1 MSFSSDLKEEL
12 SRIENLANKEA
23 IRYELFGYIISSNI
37 EEKKDKII
45 FSTESEYNINRFA
58 RLLSNNGIEDYDISF
73 QGKIFTIKCPIV
85 RVELNELSFENKKN
99 VIRGIYLGSGSINNP
114 ENKYHLEMGLKNQE
128 YADLAIKYLGECNIK
143 SNLIK
148 KNNEYTIYLKDSDE
162 ISKFLALL
170 GANKSVLKF
179 EEIRVQRDMNNKVNR
194 LVNCETANMNKTMNA
209 AIEQIEII
217 SKLKKNGEFEKLD
230 DTLKEIANLRLEN
243 PSATLTELGKMLKT
257 PIGKSGVNYRLKKVI
272 EMGKSIDD
280 NKK

>member
-114 ENKYHLEMGLKNQE
+114 ENKYHLEMGLKNQK

-272 EMGKSIDD
+272 EMGKNIDD

>member
-128 YADLAIKYLGECNIK
+128 YADSAIKYLGECNIK

-272 EMGKSIDD
+272 EMGKNIDD

>member
-99 VIRGIYLGSGSINNP
+99 VIRGIY
-114 ENKYHLEMGLKNQE
+114 
-128 YADLAIKYLGECNIK
+128 
-143 SNLIK
+143 
-148 KNNEYTIYLKDSDE
+148 
-162 ISKFLALL
+162 
-170 GANKSVLKF
+170 
-179 EEIRVQRDMNNKVNR
+179 
-194 LVNCETANMNKTMNA
+194 
-209 AIEQIEII
+209 
-217 SKLKKNGEFEKLD
+217 
-230 DTLKEIANLRLEN
+230 
-243 PSATLTELGKMLKT
+243 
-257 PIGKSGVNYRLKKVI
+257 IG
-272 EMGKSIDD
+272 
-280 NKK
+280 

>member
-128 YADLAIKYLGECNIK
+128 YADLTIKYLGEFNIK
-143 SNLIK
+143 SN
-148 KNNEYTIYLKDSDE
+148 
-162 ISKFLALL
+162 
-170 GANKSVLKF
+170 
-179 EEIRVQRDMNNKVNR
+179 
-194 LVNCETANMNKTMNA
+194 
-209 AIEQIEII
+209 
-217 SKLKKNGEFEKLD
+217 
-230 DTLKEIANLRLEN
+230 
-243 PSATLTELGKMLKT
+243 
-257 PIGKSGVNYRLKKVI
+257 
-272 EMGKSIDD
+272 
-280 NKK
+280 

>member
-114 ENKYHLEMGLKNQE
+114 ENKYHLEMGLKNQK

-243 PSATLTELGKMLKT
+243 PSATLTELGKMLKA

-272 EMGKSIDD
+272 EMGKNIDD